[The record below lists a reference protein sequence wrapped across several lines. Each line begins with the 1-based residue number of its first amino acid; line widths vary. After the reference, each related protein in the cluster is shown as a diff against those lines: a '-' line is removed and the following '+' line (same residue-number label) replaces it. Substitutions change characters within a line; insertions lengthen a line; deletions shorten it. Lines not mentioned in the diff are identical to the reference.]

1 MASASAMD
9 PPSVNGA
16 AMETSG
22 AHAPSTSAI
31 ATTTA
36 TSAAGIGIIGNER
49 GREKNDGRNK
59 SQKITKHGMSSLD
72 MGAVIRFR
80 RRLAERGWHPNMAL
94 SCGRFPDLRA

>member
-1 MASASAMD
+1 MTSASAVD
-9 PPSVNGA
+9 PSGVNGA

-31 ATTTA
+31 ATTT

-59 SQKITKHGMSSLD
+59 S
-72 MGAVIRFR
+72 
-80 RRLAERGWHPNMAL
+80 
-94 SCGRFPDLRA
+94 